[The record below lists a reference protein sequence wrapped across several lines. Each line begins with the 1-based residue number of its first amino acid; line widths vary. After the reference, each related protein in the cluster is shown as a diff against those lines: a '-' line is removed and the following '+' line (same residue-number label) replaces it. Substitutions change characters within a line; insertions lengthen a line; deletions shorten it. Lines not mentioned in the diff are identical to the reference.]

1 MLTNYKGT
9 LLIVSHDRDFLDQ
22 TVNKILHFDG
32 NGNISIFMGGYSDF
46 LNHHKVKS
54 ITKTK
59 PLKKVKVGKSFEKTK
74 LKLSFKYKYELEQLP
89 NEIENFQKKILE
101 INNEL
106 KDTNLY
112 LENYDKFTSI
122 TNELAILKDQLYQ
135 REERWLELL
144 ELQENSE

>member
-1 MLTNYKGT
+1 M
-9 LLIVSHDRDFLDQ
+9 
-22 TVNKILHFDG
+22 
-32 NGNISIFMGGYSDF
+32 
-46 LNHHKVKS
+46 
-54 ITKTK
+54 
-59 PLKKVKVGKSFEKTK
+59 KVGKSFEKTK